1 MPILHANMQADLRE
15 ASRLDQGLRV
25 SLIDMAS
32 IRQVP
37 GGALDYLGTVNGA
50 LSDTGLV
57 RFWEGGGADTFA
69 LTLAEDTTQAETA
82 IVDSSVAVAVVRHA
96 LVRNIGDLA
105 DLTGSAGD
113 ISPESLAADAVL
125 GNERTFT
132 NSFMT
137 ALATAATDVGTSG
150 SDMVHDDFADALYTL
165 EIADNPSG
173 PVFCALA
180 GRSLADWQES
190 LRAEGGALH
199 LLPATGDMLRFKG
212 QGFAGEMLGVQVW
225 KFSHVVD
232 DTTDFQ
238 NGMWTAG
245 AFGYKIGIPNNPR
258 GGSAVA
264 VRMDELMVEYQRDAD
279 QALTKI
285 AANSWYGVSL
295 LEQARVVGIVTDN

>member
-37 GGALDYLGTVNGA
+37 GALDFLGTVNGA

-57 RFWEGGGADTFA
+57 RFWEGGGADTFS
-69 LTLAEDTTQAETA
+69 LTLAEDTAQAETG

-132 NSFMT
+132 NS
-137 ALATAATDVGTSG
+137 
-150 SDMVHDDFADALYTL
+150 
-165 EIADNPSG
+165 
-173 PVFCALA
+173 
-180 GRSLADWQES
+180 
-190 LRAEGGALH
+190 
-199 LLPATGDMLRFKG
+199 
-212 QGFAGEMLGVQVW
+212 
-225 KFSHVVD
+225 
-232 DTTDFQ
+232 
-238 NGMWTAG
+238 
-245 AFGYKIGIPNNPR
+245 
-258 GGSAVA
+258 
-264 VRMDELMVEYQRDAD
+264 
-279 QALTKI
+279 
-285 AANSWYGVSL
+285 SW
-295 LEQARVVGIVTDN
+295 